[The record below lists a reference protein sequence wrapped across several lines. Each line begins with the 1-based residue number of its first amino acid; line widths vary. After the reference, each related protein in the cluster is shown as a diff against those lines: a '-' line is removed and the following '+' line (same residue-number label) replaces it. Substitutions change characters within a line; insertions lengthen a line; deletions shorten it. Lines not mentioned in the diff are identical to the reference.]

1 MGASYFQSITYERC
15 FSVETY
21 LVKTL
26 LKHRIVNELCRNKD
40 TIFIS
45 YCKEMAHALLF
56 QMMSYNEIRFWMIY
70 QRRFCREIQVGRF
83 FFCLEP
89 VIL

>member
-1 MGASYFQSITYERC
+1 MSF
-15 FSVETY
+15 
-21 LVKTL
+21 
-26 LKHRIVNELCRNKD
+26 CRNKD

-83 FFCLEP
+83 FFLS
-89 VIL
+89 